1 MGDIRQ
7 SLLPRDVLSAAK
19 ELLYHLDI
27 YICNLLQS
35 GRQPPQVDS
44 KTLELVEEFILHTPK
59 DRNTSAR
66 VRCHTRAHTHSAYAH
81 VWTRFTVC
89 SCLPEDDSPPGAPAV
104 GDHVQLFSG
113 TEPRRRPSTH
123 VLRPLRS
130 PRQPGGREPHGAF
143 RQTSV
148 HGDRSGQGSD
158 PGMCC
163 YLAAGEPLAWVWT
176 CRRRTVW

>member
-35 GRQPPQVDS
+35 GRQPPQVDT

-66 VRCHTRAHTHSAYAH
+66 VHRRPTVAARTHSMH
-81 VWTRFTVC
+81 VHMCTATSLCALAFQRMSALQELQLLEIMC
-89 SCLPEDDSPPGAPAV
+89 SCFQEQSRDAVRQLMFNALFGLQGNQADESRMALLGKLVSMAIAV
-104 GDHVQLFSG
+104 GRVPILECAATWLQVSCFSC
-113 TEPRRRPSTH
+113 
-123 VLRPLRS
+123 
-130 PRQPGGREPHGAF
+130 
-143 RQTSV
+143 
-148 HGDRSGQGSD
+148 D
-158 PGMCC
+158 
-163 YLAAGEPLAWVWT
+163 
-176 CRRRTVW
+176 

>member
-44 KTLELVEEFILHTPK
+44 KTQELVEEFILHTPK

-66 VRCHTRAHTHSAYAH
+66 VRRLLTIVSHTNAQTQH
-81 VWTRFTVC
+81 VRKHVC
-89 SCLPEDDSPPGAPAV
+89 VSSRG
-104 GDHVQLFSG
+104 
-113 TEPRRRPSTH
+113 
-123 VLRPLRS
+123 
-130 PRQPGGREPHGAF
+130 
-143 RQTSV
+143 
-148 HGDRSGQGSD
+148 
-158 PGMCC
+158 
-163 YLAAGEPLAWVWT
+163 
-176 CRRRTVW
+176 

>member
-66 VRCHTRAHTHSAYAH
+66 VHTRTHTEH
-81 VWTRFTVC
+81 VHTRVDTLDRV
-89 SCLPEDDSPPGAPAV
+89 
-104 GDHVQLFSG
+104 
-113 TEPRRRPSTH
+113 
-123 VLRPLRS
+123 PLSSR
-130 PRQPGGREPHGAF
+130 G
-143 RQTSV
+143 
-148 HGDRSGQGSD
+148 
-158 PGMCC
+158 
-163 YLAAGEPLAWVWT
+163 
-176 CRRRTVW
+176 

>member
-59 DRNTSAR
+59 DRNASAR
-66 VRCHTRAHTHSAYAH
+66 VAGGRRAHTRGAYAH
-81 VWTRFTVC
+81 VWTHFALC
-89 SCLPEDDSPPGAPAV
+89 PCLPEDDGPPGAPAA

-113 TEPRRRPSTH
+113 AEPGCCAPAH

-130 PRQPGGREPHGAF
+130 PRQPGR
-143 RQTSV
+143 
-148 HGDRSGQGSD
+148 
-158 PGMCC
+158 
-163 YLAAGEPLAWVWT
+163 
-176 CRRRTVW
+176 

>member
-66 VRCHTRAHTHSAYAH
+66 VCHHPTILTHTHTQH
-81 VWTRFTVC
+81 VR
-89 SCLPEDDSPPGAPAV
+89 
-104 GDHVQLFSG
+104 
-113 TEPRRRPSTH
+113 TH
-123 VLRPLRS
+123 VDTLHR
-130 PRQPGGREPHGAF
+130 
-143 RQTSV
+143 V
-148 HGDRSGQGSD
+148 
-158 PGMCC
+158 
-163 YLAAGEPLAWVWT
+163 YLSSRG
-176 CRRRTVW
+176 

>member
-59 DRNTSAR
+59 DRNASAR
-66 VRCHTRAHTHSAYAH
+66 VCHHPTILTHTHTHTQH
-81 VWTRFTVC
+81 VR
-89 SCLPEDDSPPGAPAV
+89 
-104 GDHVQLFSG
+104 
-113 TEPRRRPSTH
+113 TH
-123 VLRPLRS
+123 VDPLHR
-130 PRQPGGREPHGAF
+130 
-143 RQTSV
+143 V
-148 HGDRSGQGSD
+148 
-158 PGMCC
+158 
-163 YLAAGEPLAWVWT
+163 YLSSRG
-176 CRRRTVW
+176 